1 MTTLLIDVDTQFDF
15 CDPQGALFVAGA
27 DRLDAAFGALT
38 KRAIGADALI
48 LGSVDSHAF
57 DAWEFAGALD
67 AGPNGERPGFPAHC
81 VKGTRGWLKLPS
93 TLAPRARFVPNVA
106 LDDAALEAALTRH
119 APQQLLLE
127 KEVYSLF
134 ANPNAE
140 AVLARLAGAGAGAEP
155 TRFVVFGV
163 ATDYCV
169 RAAAL
174 GLVEWLG
181 RRGVSGAVG
190 EVWLVEDAIAAVD
203 AGGGARAL
211 AECTAAGVRR
221 VTVAAAL
228 AAL

>member
-1 MTTLLIDVDTQFDF
+1 MKTILIDVDTQHDF
-15 CDPQGALFVAGA
+15 CDPRGALFVAGA
-27 DRLDAAFGALT
+27 DWLSSAFEALVARAVERGAPIV
-38 KRAIGADALI
+38 A
-48 LGSVDSHAF
+48 SVDSHAF
-57 DAWEFAGALD
+57 DAWEFAGAPE

-81 VKGTRGWLKLPS
+81 LKGTAGWLKVPG
-93 TLAPRARFVPNVA
+93 TTAPRARFVPNVP
-106 LDDAALEAALTRH
+106 LDAAALEALLTRH